1 MDVFK
6 MKKSE
11 VIALSKTLPTSSK
24 YSPLEF
30 DSVLVIPTRTKHD
43 SGYNCILVIGCNAGE
58 AVCKITD
65 WSDVLKFNVIG
76 SDSLYNNIRM
86 DCLPNGILRV
96 WGKQI
101 SIDGY
106 FVNTVDFNVNMEE

>member
-1 MDVFK
+1 MDVFD
-6 MKKSE
+6 MKKSDI
-11 VIALSKTLPTSSK
+11 IALSKNLPTSSK

-43 SGYNCILVIGCNAGE
+43 SGYNCILVIGCNKGE

-65 WSDVLKFNVIG
+65 WSDDLKFNTIDKDDLF
-76 SDSLYNNIRM
+76 SNIRM
-86 DCLPNGILRV
+86 DCLPNGVLRV

-106 FVNTVDFNVNMEE
+106 CVSTVDFNIKNR

>member
-1 MDVFK
+1 

-11 VIALSKTLPTSSK
+11 IIELSKTIPTSSK
-24 YSPLEF
+24 YTPLEF

-43 SGYNCILVIGCNAGE
+43 SGFNCILVIGCNDGE

-65 WSDVLKFNVIG
+65 WSDDLKFNVI
-76 SDSLYNNIRM
+76 DAEKICQNVRM

-101 SIDGY
+101 KVDGY
-106 FVNTVDFNVNMEE
+106 CVSTVDFNIKNR